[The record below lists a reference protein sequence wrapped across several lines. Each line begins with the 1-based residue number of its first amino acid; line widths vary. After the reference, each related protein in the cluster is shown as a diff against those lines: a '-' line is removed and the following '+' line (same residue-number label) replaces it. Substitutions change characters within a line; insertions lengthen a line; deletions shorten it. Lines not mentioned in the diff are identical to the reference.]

1 MKVPVLVAWGVLIT
15 TATAQQAR
23 LPAADDVLKNMERTF
38 APIQDFSVTVIGD
51 VNMESIRVPRT
62 TATMYFKRPDKVHFV
77 SPTFSIIPREGMS
90 PNPEHL
96 RSEYDATMVGRE
108 DLGGRSVLKL
118 QLAARNPKV
127 RLRQVFIWV
136 DPSGWTLVKLAS
148 MPYEGRTIS
157 LEFET
162 GLVDGK
168 YWLPSSLTAL
178 FGSVGEKAEPLFKV
192 PEGAPNPAPQFE
204 ELQRS
209 FRSGVVTF
217 TYRDY
222 RVNTGLPDSLFES
235 RDKK

>member
-1 MKVPVLVAWGVLIT
+1 MRVPALLAWGVLI
-15 TATAQQAR
+15 ATAMAQPAR
-23 LPAADDVLKNMERTF
+23 LPAADDVLKNMEHAF

-62 TATMYFKRPDKVHFV
+62 TATMYFKRPDKVHFA

-90 PNPEHL
+90 PNPERF
-96 RSEYDATMVGRE
+96 RSEYDATTVGRE

-118 QLAARNPKV
+118 QLAARNPKA
-127 RLRQVFIWV
+127 RLRQLFIWV
-136 DPSGWTLVKLAS
+136 DPSTWTLVKMAS
-148 MPYEGRTIS
+148 MPFEGRTIS
-157 LEFET
+157 LEFEN

-168 YWLPSSLTAL
+168 YWLPSSVAAL
-178 FGSVGEKAEPLFKV
+178 FGSVGDKSEPLFKV

-204 ELQRS
+204 EMQRS

-222 RVNTGLPDSLFES
+222 RVNAGLPDSLFEAT
-235 RDKK
+235 DKK